1 MKLTTIYYGSDIIR
15 QTVQTF
21 GCKVNQYESASVAKA
36 MDEHGYEKTDD
47 IFTADIVIINSCSV
61 TENSD
66 KKAKQLINRIKSGDP
81 MKIVVLTGC
90 FPQAFPETA
99 SKLSADI
106 VTAYPQH
113 KDSIADMIDVFT
125 GNKVKQVAIPP
136 RPV

>member
-15 QTVQTF
+15 YTVQTF

-66 KKAKQLINRIKSGDP
+66 KKAAMAQSPQTISVGKSG
-81 MKIVVLTGC
+81 T
-90 FPQAFPETA
+90 
-99 SKLSADI
+99 
-106 VTAYPQH
+106 
-113 KDSIADMIDVFT
+113 
-125 GNKVKQVAIPP
+125 
-136 RPV
+136 RPVLA

>member
-1 MKLTTIYYGSDIIR
+1 MLKLTTIYYGSDIIR
-15 QTVQTF
+15 YTVQTF
-21 GCKVNQYESASVAKA
+21 GCKVNQYESALIAKA
-36 MDEHGYEKTDD
+36 MDEHGYKKTDD

-66 KKAKQLINRIKSGDP
+66 KKAKQLINRIKSSDP

-106 VTAYPQH
+106 VTGTEH
-113 KDSIADMIDVFT
+113 
-125 GNKVKQVAIPP
+125 
-136 RPV
+136 